1 MKSNHSFS
9 EIVLTCASILLCF
22 TIVSSYLTAGM
33 FARFVSSDTVSDS
46 ARVATFNV
54 SETGTLVGYFAAELI
69 PDVPCVRDIVVKN
82 NSEVAIS
89 YTITIRNESNN
100 MDMSFRFGTEGDMQ
114 DMNPSADGYT
124 CTSYLGALSE
134 GQNYKLEITW
144 NSKGPEID
152 LEYMGCVDLIK
163 VTLIATQVD

>member
-1 MKSNHSFS
+1 MKSKHSLR
-9 EIVLTCASILLCF
+9 EVVLTSAAILLCL
-22 TIVSSYLTAGM
+22 TLISSYLTAEM
-33 FARFVSSDTVSDS
+33 FARFAASDSGSDS

-69 PDVPCVRDIVVKN
+69 PGVPCVRDIVVKN

-100 MDMSFRFGTEGDMQ
+100 MDMSFRFGTEGDMH
-114 DMNPSADGYT
+114 DMTLSADGHT
-124 CTSYLGALSE
+124 CTSYLDALSE
-134 GQNYKLEITW
+134 EQNYKLEITW
-144 NSKGPEID
+144 NSKGPETD